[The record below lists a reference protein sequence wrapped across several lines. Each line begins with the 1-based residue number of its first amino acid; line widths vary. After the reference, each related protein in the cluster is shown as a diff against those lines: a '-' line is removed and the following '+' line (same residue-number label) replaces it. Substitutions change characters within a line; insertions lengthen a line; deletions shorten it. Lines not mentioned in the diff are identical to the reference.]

1 MSGLQDLVEQLAS
14 QERDFSHQVQTLLS
28 QIAGDYKTAAE
39 NLDRMSVLYLD
50 AVTQTL
56 NKVEKT
62 AELSHEFI
70 KKCEHI
76 EESLPSIDELAKQV
90 NAMRQYCELLE
101 KKVMKVTIPEC

>member
-1 MSGLQDLVEQLAS
+1 MSGFQDLVQQLTS
-14 QERDFSHQVQTLLS
+14 QERDFSHSVQALLS

-50 AVTQTL
+50 SVTQTIH
-56 NKVEKT
+56 KVEKT

-76 EESLPSIDELAKQV
+76 EESLLSIDELGKRV

-101 KKVMKVTIPEC
+101 KKVMKVSIPEC

>member
-1 MSGLQDLVEQLAS
+1 MSGFQDLVEQLAS
-14 QERDFSHQVQTLLS
+14 QERDFSHQVQALLS
-28 QIAGDYKTAAE
+28 QIAVDYKTAAE

-50 AVTQTL
+50 AVTQTI

-76 EESLPSIDELAKQV
+76 EESLTSIDELGKQV

-101 KKVMKVTIPEC
+101 KKVMKVSIPEC